1 MTHNY
6 QHTVLIEESTM
17 IHFDL
22 RDQRELLVCSKVSY
36 IDISWFWYRNN
47 FQFN

>member
-6 QHTVLIEESTM
+6 LHKAAIGESTM

-22 RDQRELLVCSKVSY
+22 RDQREPVVCSKVSY
-36 IDISWFWYRNN
+36 IDIK
-47 FQFN
+47 